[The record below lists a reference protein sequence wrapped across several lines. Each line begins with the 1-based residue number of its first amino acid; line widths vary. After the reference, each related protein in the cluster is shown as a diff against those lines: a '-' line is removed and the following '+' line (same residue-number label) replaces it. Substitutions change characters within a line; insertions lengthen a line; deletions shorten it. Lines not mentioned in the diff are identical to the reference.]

1 MGWGKGTLEASF
13 EKGKNLDSHADQTDG
28 NSGMEETND
37 LEITRTEGMRA
48 HLQGVLKQ
56 KGQGLLRG
64 LGLGMAQIYGLEDI
78 YATRLL
84 HFLFAVFKTGS
95 PYACIPGRPLSR
107 LTSNLRDPP
116 VLASGVLGL
125 KAFAI
130 TSGLN
135 RLS

>member
-1 MGWGKGTLEASF
+1 MGWGNGTLEASF

-64 LGLGMAQIYGLEDI
+64 REHSLLLSTRFNGRLEGGMTEVPDI
-78 YATRLL
+78 
-84 HFLFAVFKTGS
+84 
-95 PYACIPGRPLSR
+95 
-107 LTSNLRDPP
+107 PP
-116 VLASGVLGL
+116 P
-125 KAFAI
+125 
-130 TSGLN
+130 TPPQ
-135 RLS
+135 R

>member
-1 MGWGKGTLEASF
+1 MAVGWGKGTLEASF

-78 YATRLL
+78 YATDFFIFCLL
-84 HFLFAVFKTGS
+84 FSRQGLHMHVFLA
-95 PYACIPGRPLSR
+95 
-107 LTSNLRDPP
+107 
-116 VLASGVLGL
+116 GL
-125 KAFAI
+125 
-130 TSGLN
+130 
-135 RLS
+135 

>member
-56 KGQGLLRG
+56 KGQGFVERTRVGNGTDLWVGGYLC
-64 LGLGMAQIYGLEDI
+64 Y
-78 YATRLL
+78 RLL